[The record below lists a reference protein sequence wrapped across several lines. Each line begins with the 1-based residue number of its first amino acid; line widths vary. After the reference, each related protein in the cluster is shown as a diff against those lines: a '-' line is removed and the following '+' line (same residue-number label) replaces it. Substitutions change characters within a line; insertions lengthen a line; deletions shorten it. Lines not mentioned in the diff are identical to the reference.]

1 MGGED
6 ARGQLSAAAPTRDGW
21 LYVSG
26 ALTPYDLENLCDQIA
41 RLGRRDGGDVH
52 VEVELG
58 GMMKDSPEL
67 LTLARRMKRLR
78 RQGVV
83 VHVHAARDRGPS
95 NGSSA
100 ISQGGSL
107 PLHST
112 RRSRA
117 ELIPRGYSYFG
128 PVRSGASRPILRWP
142 SAAEVNSATSLAL
155 GRALRARNS

>member
-41 RLGRRDGGDVH
+41 RLGRHDGGDIH
-52 VEVELG
+52 VEVELS

-67 LTLARRMKRLR
+67 QMLARRMKRLR

-83 VHVHAARDRGPS
+83 VHVHAARDRGSS
-95 NGSSA
+95 NGSLS
-100 ISQGGSL
+100 S
-107 PLHST
+107 
-112 RRSRA
+112 
-117 ELIPRGYSYFG
+117 
-128 PVRSGASRPILRWP
+128 
-142 SAAEVNSATSLAL
+142 
-155 GRALRARNS
+155 

>member
-41 RLGRRDGGDVH
+41 TLGRRDSGDVH

-58 GMMKDSPEL
+58 GMLKNSPEL
-67 LTLARRMKRLR
+67 KTLARRMKRLR

-83 VHVHAARDRGPS
+83 VHVHASRRSS
-95 NGSSA
+95 NGF
-100 ISQGGSL
+100 L
-107 PLHST
+107 D
-112 RRSRA
+112 
-117 ELIPRGYSYFG
+117 
-128 PVRSGASRPILRWP
+128 
-142 SAAEVNSATSLAL
+142 N
-155 GRALRARNS
+155 